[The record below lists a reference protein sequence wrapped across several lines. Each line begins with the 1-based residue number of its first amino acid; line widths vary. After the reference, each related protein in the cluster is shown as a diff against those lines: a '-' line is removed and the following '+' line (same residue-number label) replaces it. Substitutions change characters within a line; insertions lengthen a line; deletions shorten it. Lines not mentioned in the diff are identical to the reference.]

1 MTGTGSTTSQ
11 PATNCRLKTNKVS
24 LDIHVSISREYKS
37 MDSVSCFTETKR
49 HSNEKANGFQS
60 VNDDNLKPDILR
72 RTGSRTTITT
82 EDTGPE
88 SFESDNQEEKLCRD
102 ASTREADPS
111 GLVFQRGK
119 VCYGI
124 YLPSLSGRLQDP
136 KLEDAYQK
144 YSHRQRQKSLILVN
158 LSDLLLKLIV
168 LVKLFCIVKTT
179 ETTDVKVC
187 YFSELH
193 NKWPYVV
200 FLTFAMILNL
210 FFGLVSWWRCYANNY
225 LHWGAL
231 ATWLLLFVQV

>member
-1 MTGTGSTTSQ
+1 MTGTGPITSQ
-11 PATNCRLKTNKVS
+11 PETNCGVKTNEVS
-24 LDIHVSISREYKS
+24 LDIHEEETSISREYKS
-37 MDSVSCFTETKR
+37 MDSLSCFTETQSQSNKR
-49 HSNEKANGFQS
+49 DNGFQS
-60 VNDDNLKPDILR
+60 FNHDNLKPATLE
-72 RTGSRTTITT
+72 RTGSRTTINT
-82 EDTGPE
+82 EYTGPE
-88 SFESDNQEEKLCRD
+88 SFESDNQEQNLCRD

-179 ETTDVKVC
+179 ETTDIKVC
-187 YFSELH
+187 YFNELQ
-193 NKWPYVV
+193 NKWP
-200 FLTFAMILNL
+200 
-210 FFGLVSWWRCYANNY
+210 
-225 LHWGAL
+225 
-231 ATWLLLFVQV
+231 